1 MSSRF
6 ITELKRTHSCGALR
20 GSDVGREA
28 VLMGWV
34 HSRRDHGG
42 CIFVDLRDRDGVTQV
57 VFRPEVDADSHTR
70 AHDVRNE
77 FVIAIRGKVVSRGE
91 NVNKKISTGE
101 IEVNVVEFALLNR
114 AKPTP
119 FPIEEKVDA
128 SEPVRLQYRYL
139 DL

>member
-42 CIFVDLRDRDGVTQV
+42 CIFVDLPDRDGVTQV

-77 FVIAIRGKVVSRGE
+77 FVIAIRGKAVSPRQ
-91 NVNKKISTGE
+91 NVNKKISPGE
-101 IEVNVVEFALLNR
+101 IALNAVKVTHPNR
-114 AKPTP
+114 
-119 FPIEEKVDA
+119 
-128 SEPVRLQYRYL
+128 
-139 DL
+139 